1 MPRPPRTRLCRPSM
15 RSSILLRRIRTR
27 RYRSIIALL
36 RPMAYDT
43 VIRVRVAGWRRWRW
57 REGRVGGAFDAG
69 VVLADVFDDL
79 AG

>member
-1 MPRPPRTRLCRPSM
+1 
-15 RSSILLRRIRTR
+15 
-27 RYRSIIALL
+27 
-36 RPMAYDT
+36 MAYDT